1 MNSRSDLY
9 RVRSLSECLR
19 DVLSD
24 DDEAQPHPVLLH
36 VMTQVEYWAKQTVR
50 TMALADS
57 SPVATTE
64 NRWRSPS
71 LLVLKISPRP
81 GSRAPEQIVVG
92 RTARAD
98 VCLPYPRI
106 SKHHAH
112 FREVDGALELV
123 DNGSTN
129 GTYIDG
135 VRLEEGVPVALP
147 PDCIIHFG
155 KYETRFMAP
164 EVFRQHLE
172 ALAGRS

>member
-24 DDEAQPHPVLLH
+24 DGQAPPHPVLLH

-50 TMALADS
+50 TMAIADS
-57 SPVATTE
+57 SPVAVTE

-71 LLVLKISPRP
+71 LLVLEISPRP
-81 GSRAPEQIVVG
+81 GSRDPEQIVVG

-112 FREVDGALELV
+112 FCEVDGALVLI
-123 DNGSTN
+123 DTGSTN
-129 GTYIDG
+129 GTFIDG
-135 VRLEEGVPVALP
+135 ERLDAEAPRAIP

-155 KYETRFMAP
+155 KYEARFMAP
-164 EVFRQHLE
+164 EVFRAHLE